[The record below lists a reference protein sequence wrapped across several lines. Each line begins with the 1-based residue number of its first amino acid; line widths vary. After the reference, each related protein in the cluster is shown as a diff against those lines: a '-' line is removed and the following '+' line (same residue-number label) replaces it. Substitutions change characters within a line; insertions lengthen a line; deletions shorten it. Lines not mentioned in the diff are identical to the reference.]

1 MTRYKIT
8 TSPWV
13 IIRQELFAMDGMMQ
27 RHTEELEVDIEEDVA
42 GGPQPTTSMEKW
54 EMGKLMTVV
63 PKGVA

>member
-1 MTRYKIT
+1 
-8 TSPWV
+8 
-13 IIRQELFAMDGMMQ
+13 MQ